1 MKNKGQMTIIGV
13 ITTLITLVVV
23 SLAFMPVYKNIVENS
38 TAGWNSSEV
47 LIFSSIGVVMI
58 LSIIIGL
65 LNYAAV
71 VREQRGY

>member
-23 SLAFMPVYKNIVENS
+23 SLAFMPVYKNIVENN